1 MGQPMSLRI
10 APASAEEKDKWLP
23 LWGGYLEFYRT
34 NLADEITDLTWAR
47 CLDPAEPM
55 HMLAA
60 RDGGEWRGFAI
71 FVLHRSTW
79 ARDNYCYLED
89 LFTAPEARGKGI
101 GAQLIEAGAD
111 LARTYGCSRYYWLTE
126 DSNRT
131 AQALYDKIARKSGF
145 IQYVKPL

>member
-1 MGQPMSLRI
+1 MNLRI
-10 APASAEEKDKWLP
+10 VPATVEEKNKWLP
-23 LWGGYLEFYRT
+23 LWVGYLEFYRT
-34 NLADEITDLTWAR
+34 NLADETTDLTWAR

-60 RDGGEWRGFAI
+60 KVGDDWQGFAI

-79 ARDNYCYLED
+79 AKDNYCYLED

-101 GAQLIEAGAD
+101 GRALIEAGAD
-111 LARTYGCSRYYWLTE
+111 LARAHGCSRYYWLTE
-126 DSNRT
+126 EGNKT
-131 AQALYDKIARKSGF
+131 GQAVYDKIAAKSGF